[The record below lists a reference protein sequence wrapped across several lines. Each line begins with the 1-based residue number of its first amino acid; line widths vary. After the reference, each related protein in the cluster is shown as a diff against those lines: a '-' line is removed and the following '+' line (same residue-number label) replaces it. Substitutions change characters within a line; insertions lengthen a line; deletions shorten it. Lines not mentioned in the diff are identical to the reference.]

1 MYQERDLAMKLSK
14 KMIAGIVI
22 AAALLVGIIGLLVMM
37 PKGRDSSEEELT
49 VNSGEVEQDD
59 VAAEADETAL
69 QDQGTT
75 ETSSGQIDE
84 PDDVSDSTP
93 TDQNDIS
100 EQENAAEQN
109 AAVGQDNTP
118 EQTVSG
124 QTDIATAAQTPVSA
138 TGTPVAVH
146 GELSVRGSGLVD
158 KNGNEFQLQGVST
171 HGIAWFPQYVN
182 KASFQT
188 IRDEWGANCIRLAMY
203 SAENG
208 GYCTGGNQTELKQLL
223 NDGVSYATELGMY
236 VIIDWHVMNQDGD
249 PNTHKTEAIA
259 FFEEMSSKYAEYD
272 NVIYEICN
280 EPNGGTQWSSIRSYA
295 MEVIPVIKA
304 NNPDAVIIVGTP
316 NWSQD
321 VDIAANDPITGYS
334 NIMYAIH
341 FYADTHRD
349 SLRQKMQT
357 AVDKG
362 LALFC
367 TEFGICDASG
377 SGANN
382 ITEGNKWIAALDNNN
397 ISYCIWNLSNKA
409 ETSSLIQSNCN
420 KTSGWTENELSEAG
434 KWYVGILDSGVTPGS
449 TDIPANTGSNNNS
462 NNNNSNNNN
471 NNNSNNNN
479 NNNNNNN
486 SSTPAV
492 AASSANT
499 QVTITNSGGWS
510 TGSGNCSQY
519 TVTVKNTGSAAV
531 NNWKITVSFSGN
543 VTLDQS
549 WNGNFSVNGSSVTIT
564 PVDFNNEIAAGQ
576 SVEVGF
582 IISYT
587 GSVGTPTVSIN

>member
-1 MYQERDLAMKLSK
+1 MKFSK

-22 AAALLVGIIGLLVMM
+22 AAAFLIGIIGLLVMM
-37 PKGRDSSEEELT
+37 PKS
-49 VNSGEVEQDD
+49 QD
-59 VAAEADETAL
+59 AA
-69 QDQGTT
+69 G
-75 ETSSGQIDE
+75 
-84 PDDVSDSTP
+84 
-93 TDQNDIS
+93 
-100 EQENAAEQN
+100 
-109 AAVGQDNTP
+109 
-118 EQTVSG
+118 EQTVANGGEVSQDIAAADTDGTVLQETGDTNSEQGGGSDEAVSG
-124 QTDIATAAQTPVSA
+124 QNGGSDETSGSNENDASGQENTDLDNSDGQNVETATGQTPVSA

-158 KNGNEFQLQGVST
+158 KNGNDFQLQGVST

-182 KASFQT
+182 KAAFQT

-203 SAENG
+203 SAENS
-208 GYCTGGNQTELKQLL
+208 GYCTGGNQSELKQLV
-223 NDGVSYATELGMY
+223 NDGVSYATDLGMY
-236 VIIDWHVMNQDGD
+236 VIIDWHIMNQDGD
-249 PNTHKTEAIA
+249 PNTHKTEALA
-259 FFEEMSSKYAEYD
+259 FFEEMSAKYADYD

-280 EPNGGTQWSSIRSYA
+280 EPNGGTQWSSIKSYA

-304 NNPDAVIIVGTP
+304 NNPDAIIIVGTP

-334 NIMYAIH
+334 NIMYTIH

-349 SLRQKMQT
+349 SLRQKVQT
-357 AVDKG
+357 ALDKG
-362 LALFC
+362 VALFC

-382 ITEGNKWIAALDNNN
+382 ITEGNKWISMFDNNN

-409 ETSSLIQSNCN
+409 ETSSLIQSGCD
-420 KTSGWTENELSEAG
+420 KTSGWTVNELSEAG

-449 TDIPANTGSNNNS
+449 TNIPSDTNNGNTG
-462 NNNNSNNNN
+462 

-479 NNNNNNN
+479 NNNNN
-486 SSTPAV
+486 SSGNTPAV
-492 AASSANT
+492 AATSANT
-499 QVTITNSGGWS
+499 QVTVANSGGWS

-519 TVTVKNTGSAAV
+519 TVTIKNIGSTAV
-531 NNWKITVSFSGN
+531 NNWKVTVNFSGN

-549 WNGNFSVNGSSVTIT
+549 WNGNFSTGGSSVTIT
-564 PVDFNNEIAAGQ
+564 PVDFNSEIAAGQ

-582 IISYT
+582 IISYS
-587 GSVGTPTVSIN
+587 GSVGTPTVSID

>member
-1 MYQERDLAMKLSK
+1 MKLSK

-22 AAALLVGIIGLLVMM
+22 AAALLIGIIGLLVMM
-37 PKGRDSSEEELT
+37 PKSRDSAGEQVA
-49 VNSGEVEQDD
+49 VNGGEVSQDI
-59 VAAEADETAL
+59 AAADTDGTAL
-69 QDQGTT
+69 QGQET
-75 ETSSGQIDE
+75 EDTASGQNRS
-84 PDDVSDSTP
+84 DDASGSTQAA
-93 TDQNDIS
+93 DQS
-100 EQENAAEQN
+100 GASGQN
-109 AAVGQDNTP
+109 HTAGQDDAAN
-118 EQTVSG
+118 TVSG
-124 QTDIATAAQTPVSA
+124 QTVDTTPAQTPVSV

-182 KASFQT
+182 KAAFQT

-208 GYCTGGNQTELKQLL
+208 GYCTGGNQADLKQLV
-223 NDGVSYATELGMY
+223 NDGVSYATDLGMY
-236 VIIDWHVMNQDGD
+236 VIIDWHIMNQDGD
-249 PNTHKTEAIA
+249 PNTHKTEALA
-259 FFEEMSSKYAEYD
+259 FFEEMSAKYADYD

-280 EPNGGTQWSSIRSYA
+280 EPNGGTQWSSIKSYA

-304 NNPDAVIIVGTP
+304 HNPDAVIIVGTP

-349 SLRQKMQT
+349 SLRQKMQM

-382 ITEGNKWIAALDNNN
+382 MTEGNKWIAALDSNN

-409 ETSSLIQSNCN
+409 ETSSLIQSGCN
-420 KTSGWTENELSEAG
+420 KTSGWTVNELSEAG

-449 TDIPANTGSNNNS
+449 TDIPSGTGNG
-462 NNNNSNNNN
+462 NNSNNNN
-471 NNNSNNNN
+471 NNNGNNNNSNNNN
-479 NNNNNNN
+479 
-486 SSTPAV
+486 STPAV

-499 QVTITNSGGWS
+499 QVTVTDTGGWS

-519 TVTVKNTGSAAV
+519 TVTIKNTSSTAV
-531 NNWKITVSFSGN
+531 NNWKVTVSFSGN

-549 WNGNFSVNGSSVTIT
+549 WSGNFSANGSSITIT
-564 PVDFNNEIAAGQ
+564 PVDFNREIAAGQ

-582 IISYT
+582 IISYS
-587 GSVGTPTVSIN
+587 GSAGTPTVSID

>member
-1 MYQERDLAMKLSK
+1 MKLSK

-22 AAALLVGIIGLLVMM
+22 AAALLIGIIGLLVMM
-37 PKGRDSSEEELT
+37 PKSQDSAGEQLA
-49 VNSGEVEQDD
+49 VNSGDAQQDT
-59 VAAEADETAL
+59 VASGTDGTVLQGQETDTASGQDSGSGDASGGTETA
-69 QDQGTT
+69 DQGGV
-75 ETSSGQIDE
+75 SGQ
-84 PDDVSDSTP
+84 
-93 TDQNDIS
+93 
-100 EQENAAEQN
+100 EQTAGQGGANH
-109 AAVGQDNTP
+109 QDNAGG
-118 EQTVSG
+118 QTVSG
-124 QTDIATAAQTPVSA
+124 QTAETTTVQTPVTA
-138 TGTPVAVH
+138 VGTPVAVH

-171 HGIAWFPQYVN
+171 HGIAWFPEYVN
-182 KASFQT
+182 KAAFQT

-203 SAENG
+203 SAENS
-208 GYCTGGNQTELKQLL
+208 GYCTGGNQAELKQLV

-236 VIIDWHVMNQDGD
+236 VIIDWHIMNQDGD
-249 PNTHKTEAIA
+249 PNTHKTEALA
-259 FFEEMSSKYAEYD
+259 FFEEMSAKYADYD

-280 EPNGGTQWSSIRSYA
+280 EPNGGTQWSSIKSYA

-304 NNPDAVIIVGTP
+304 HNPDAIIIVGTP

-321 VDIAANDPITGYS
+321 VDIAAQDPITGYS
-334 NIMYAIH
+334 NIMYTIH

-357 AVDKG
+357 AIDKG

-382 ITEGNKWIAALDNNN
+382 ITEGNKWIAAMDNNN

-409 ETSSLIQSNCN
+409 ETSSLIQSGCN
-420 KTSGWTENELSEAG
+420 KTSGWSVNELSEAG
-434 KWYVGILDSGVTPGS
+434 KWYVGILDSGVAPGS
-449 TDIPANTGSNNNS
+449 TGISSDTGGNNGGNQSNNG
-462 NNNNSNNNN
+462 N

-479 NNNNNNN
+479 NNNNNGGA
-486 SSTPAV
+486 PAV

-499 QVTITNSGGWS
+499 QVTVANSGGWS
-510 TGSGNCSQY
+510 SGSGNCSQY
-519 TVTVKNTGSAAV
+519 TVTIKNTGSTAV
-531 NNWKITVSFSGN
+531 NNWKVTVSFSGN

-549 WNGNFSVNGSSVTIT
+549 WSGNFSANGSSVTIT
-564 PVDFNNEIAAGQ
+564 PVDFNSEIAAGQ

-582 IISYT
+582 IISYS
-587 GSVGTPTVSIN
+587 GNVGTPTVTVD

>member
-1 MYQERDLAMKLSK
+1 MKLSK

-22 AAALLVGIIGLLVMM
+22 AAAFLIGIIGLLVMM
-37 PKGRDSSEEELT
+37 PKGQEPAEEQMAM
-49 VNSGEVEQDD
+49 NSGETPQ
-59 VAAEADETAL
+59 ETASAGAGETVL
-69 QDQGTT
+69 QEEEVENKD
-75 ETSSGQIDE
+75 SGQGSGS
-84 PDDVSDSTP
+84 DDTSGSNETAELSGSGQGNANQSDNS
-93 TDQNDIS
+93 QNDLG
-100 EQENAAEQN
+100 EQT
-109 AAVGQDNTP
+109 TP
-118 EQTVSG
+118 EQTV
-124 QTDIATAAQTPVSA
+124 TAVPVTA
-138 TGTPVAVH
+138 TGTPFAVH
-146 GELSVRGSGLVD
+146 GKLSVKGSGLVD

-182 KASFQT
+182 KAAFQT

-208 GYCTGGNQTELKQLL
+208 GYCTGGNQTELKQLV
-223 NDGVSYATELGMY
+223 NDGVSYATDLGMY

-259 FFEEMSSKYAEYD
+259 FFEEMSKKYASYD

-377 SGANN
+377 AGANN
-382 ITEGNKWIAALDNNN
+382 IAEGNKWIAALDDNN

-409 ETSSLIQSNCN
+409 ETSSLIQSGCD
-420 KTSGWTENELSEAG
+420 KTSGWTQNELSEAG

-449 TDIPANTGSNNNS
+449 TGISSDTGSG
-462 NNNNSNNNN
+462 NNN

-479 NNNNNNN
+479 NNNNNSNNSNN

-499 QVTITNSGGWS
+499 QVTIANSGGWS

-519 TVTVKNTGSAAV
+519 TVTVKNTGSTAV
-531 NNWKITVSFSGN
+531 NNWKVTVSFGSN

-564 PVDFNNEIAAGQ
+564 PVDFNKEIAAGQ

-582 IISYT
+582 IISYS
-587 GSVGTPTVSIN
+587 GSVGTPTVSIDG

>member
-1 MYQERDLAMKLSK
+1 
-14 KMIAGIVI
+14 MIAGIVM

-37 PKGRDSSEEELT
+37 PKGQDSTGEQAA
-49 VNSGEVEQDD
+49 VNSGEVEQNLAAAD
-59 VAAEADETAL
+59 VGGTVT
-69 QDQGTT
+69 QDQATAGRPDNA
-75 ETSSGQIDE
+75 SG
-84 PDDVSDSTP
+84 STDAA
-93 TDQNDIS
+93 DQN
-100 EQENAAEQN
+100 N
-109 AAVGQDNTP
+109 
-118 EQTVSG
+118 VSG
-124 QTDIATAAQTPVSA
+124 QENTTEQGAVSNQDNAAGQTSSDLTPVSA

-158 KNGNEFQLQGVST
+158 KNGSPFQLQGVST
-171 HGIAWFPQYVN
+171 HGIAWFPEYVN
-182 KASFQT
+182 KAAFQT

-203 SAENG
+203 SAEYG
-208 GYCTGGNQTELKQLL
+208 GYCTGGNQSELKQLV
-223 NDGVSYATELGMY
+223 NNGVSYATELGMY
-236 VIIDWHVMNQDGD
+236 VIIDWHIMNQDGD
-249 PNTHKTEAIA
+249 PNTHKTEAMA

-280 EPNGGTQWSSIRSYA
+280 EPNGGTQWSSIKSYA
-295 MEVIPVIKA
+295 LEVIPVIKA
-304 NNPDAVIIVGTP
+304 NNPDAIIIVGTP

-334 NIMYAIH
+334 NIMYTIH

-382 ITEGNKWIAALDNNN
+382 MTEGNKWIAAMDDNN

-409 ETSSLIQSNCN
+409 ETSSLIQSGCN
-420 KTSGWTENELSEAG
+420 KTSGWTANELSEAG

-449 TDIPANTGSNNNS
+449 TGIPSDTG
-462 NNNNSNNNN
+462 NNNN
-471 NNNSNNNN
+471 NNNNNNNGNN

-492 AASSANT
+492 AASSDNT
-499 QVTITNSGGWS
+499 QATITNSGGWS
-510 TGSGNCSQY
+510 SGSSNCSQY
-519 TVTVKNTGSAAV
+519 TLTVKNTGSSAV
-531 NNWKITVSFSGN
+531 NNWKVTVSFSGN

-549 WNGNFSVNGSSVTIT
+549 WNGNFSVNGSSVTVT
-564 PVDFNNEIAAGQ
+564 PAEFNREIAAGQ

-582 IISYT
+582 IISYS
-587 GSVGTPTVSIN
+587 GSVGTPTVTID

>member
-1 MYQERDLAMKLSK
+1 MKFSK

-22 AAALLVGIIGLLVMM
+22 AAAFLIGIIGLLVMM
-37 PKGRDSSEEELT
+37 PKS
-49 VNSGEVEQDD
+49 QD
-59 VAAEADETAL
+59 AA
-69 QDQGTT
+69 G
-75 ETSSGQIDE
+75 
-84 PDDVSDSTP
+84 
-93 TDQNDIS
+93 
-100 EQENAAEQN
+100 
-109 AAVGQDNTP
+109 
-118 EQTVSG
+118 EQTVANGGEVSQDIAAADTDGTVLQETGDTNSEQGGGSDEAVSG
-124 QTDIATAAQTPVSA
+124 QNGGSDETSGSNENDASGQENTDLDHSDGQNVETATGQTPVSA

-158 KNGNEFQLQGVST
+158 KNGNDFQLQGVST

-182 KASFQT
+182 KAAFQT

-203 SAENG
+203 SAENS
-208 GYCTGGNQTELKQLL
+208 GYCTGGNQSELKQLV
-223 NDGVSYATELGMY
+223 NDGVSYATDLGMY
-236 VIIDWHVMNQDGD
+236 VIIDWHIMNQDGD
-249 PNTHKTEAIA
+249 PNTHKTEALA
-259 FFEEMSSKYAEYD
+259 FFEEMSAKYADYD

-280 EPNGGTQWSSIRSYA
+280 EPNGGTQWSSIKSYA

-304 NNPDAVIIVGTP
+304 NNPDAIIIVGTP

-334 NIMYAIH
+334 NIMYTIH

-349 SLRQKMQT
+349 SLRQKVQT
-357 AVDKG
+357 ALDKG
-362 LALFC
+362 VALFC

-382 ITEGNKWIAALDNNN
+382 ITEGNKWISMFDNNN

-409 ETSSLIQSNCN
+409 ETSSLIQSGCD
-420 KTSGWTENELSEAG
+420 KTSGWTVNELSEAG

-449 TDIPANTGSNNNS
+449 TNIPSDTNNGNTG
-462 NNNNSNNNN
+462 

-479 NNNNNNN
+479 NNNNN
-486 SSTPAV
+486 SSGNTPAV
-492 AASSANT
+492 AATSANT
-499 QVTITNSGGWS
+499 QVTVANSGGWS

-519 TVTVKNTGSAAV
+519 TVTIKNIGSTAV
-531 NNWKITVSFSGN
+531 NNWKVTVNFSGN

-549 WNGNFSVNGSSVTIT
+549 WNGNFSTGGSSVTIT
-564 PVDFNNEIAAGQ
+564 PVDFNSEIAAGQ

-582 IISYT
+582 IISYS
-587 GSVGTPTVSIN
+587 GSVGTPTVSID

>member
-1 MYQERDLAMKLSK
+1 MKLSK

-22 AAALLVGIIGLLVMM
+22 AAAFLIGIIGLLVMM
-37 PKGRDSSEEELT
+37 PKGQEPAEEQMVMNGGETPQETASAGAGDT
-49 VNSGEVEQDD
+49 VLQEEVENKDSGQDSGSD
-59 VAAEADETAL
+59 DTSGSNETADL
-69 QDQGTT
+69 
-75 ETSSGQIDE
+75 SNS
-84 PDDVSDSTP
+84 
-93 TDQNDIS
+93 
-100 EQENAAEQN
+100 
-109 AAVGQDNTP
+109 GQDNANQSDNGQNDLGEQTTP
-118 EQTVSG
+118 EQTV
-124 QTDIATAAQTPVSA
+124 TAAPVTA
-138 TGTPVAVH
+138 TGTPFAVH
-146 GELSVRGSGLVD
+146 GKLSVKGSGLVD

-182 KASFQT
+182 KAAFQT

-208 GYCTGGNQTELKQLL
+208 GYCTGGNQTELKQLV
-223 NDGVSYATELGMY
+223 NDGVSYATDLGMY
-236 VIIDWHVMNQDGD
+236 VIIDWHIMNQDGD

-259 FFEEMSSKYAEYD
+259 FFEEMSKKYASYD

-280 EPNGGTQWSSIRSYA
+280 EPNGGTQWSSIKSYA

-304 NNPDAVIIVGTP
+304 NNPDAIIIVGTP

-334 NIMYAIH
+334 NIMYTIH

-377 SGANN
+377 AGANN
-382 ITEGNKWIAALDNNN
+382 IAEGNKWITALDDNN

-409 ETSSLIQSNCN
+409 ETSSLIQSGCD
-420 KTSGWTENELSEAG
+420 KTSGWTQNELSEAG

-449 TDIPANTGSNNNS
+449 TGISSDTGSG
-462 NNNNSNNNN
+462 NNN
-471 NNNSNNNN
+471 NNNSNN

-499 QVTITNSGGWS
+499 QVTIANSGGWS

-519 TVTVKNTGSAAV
+519 TVTVKNTGSTAV
-531 NNWKITVSFSGN
+531 NNWKVTVSFGSN

-564 PVDFNNEIAAGQ
+564 PVDFNKEIAAGQ

-582 IISYT
+582 IISYS
-587 GSVGTPTVSIN
+587 GSVGTPSVSIDG